1 MPDGISLALVGRAV
15 TYFAQIAVAYALVQ
29 ILSRLIIS
37 ARGRMWLWSVFL
49 LGALLGWLAFL
60 LVPVEVSHGPVH
72 AFEWSYR
79 IERIPSEL
87 KLWEQR
93 GLQFYLFIAVASQ
106 LIWGYRRLR
115 LRALLRAGEAPT
127 PEISLLFFRLAKKMK
142 VESCR
147 VMLVPE
153 LRSPSMAGWL
163 RPCVFL
169 PSELVPQLERSELVH
184 VLLHE
189 LIHVRRRDYVWDQL
203 ATLACRVV
211 FFHPAVWLARRR
223 LRRERELA
231 CDQAMGGRLATRR
244 LRYAECLMR
253 LAKWWFLADG
263 YSVAGVGA
271 SSTAS
276 FLSTRVRILLD
287 QPRRRSQ
294 AQIFLR
300 AGVAIVIAVLG
311 AYGLWS
317 SKFSFDQVDANPQ
330 EAHTLPQKALSR
342 PRRVHGA
349 QVTRRPLSGEQ
360 RQQRAVASGRE
371 SKDPEFADE
380 AEAEES
386 LADSEQ
392 TAPGENPTP
401 TTESERSQGKWNAA
415 ANQPGFEGE
424 SQPNWNEGSVEK
436 GPLSR
441 RHGAAGAAATAVRV
455 AIGVALAMGDDDFV
469 GGR

>member
-1 MPDGISLALVGRAV
+1 MGGISMSDSISLALVGRAV
-15 TYFAQIAVAYALVQ
+15 TYFVQIAVAYALVQ
-29 ILSRLIIS
+29 ILSRLIVS
-37 ARGRMWLWSVFL
+37 ARGRMWLWSAFL

-60 LVPVEVSHGPVH
+60 LAPAEASPGPGHV
-72 AFEWSYR
+72 FEWSYR
-79 IERIPSEL
+79 LERIPSDL

-93 GLQFYLFIAVASQ
+93 GLQFYLSIALAAL

-115 LRALLRAGEAPT
+115 LRALLRVGQAPT
-127 PEISLLFFRLAKKMK
+127 PEISVLFCRLTKKMK

-169 PSELVPQLERSELVH
+169 PSELVPQLERSELIH

-253 LAKWWFLADG
+253 LAKWWFLTDR
-263 YSVAGVGA
+263 YSVQGIGA

-276 FLSTRVRILLD
+276 FLATRVRILLD
-287 QPRRRSQ
+287 QPRRCSH
-294 AQIFLR
+294 A
-300 AGVAIVIAVLG
+300 
-311 AYGLWS
+311 
-317 SKFSFDQVDANPQ
+317 
-330 EAHTLPQKALSR
+330 
-342 PRRVHGA
+342 
-349 QVTRRPLSGEQ
+349 
-360 RQQRAVASGRE
+360 
-371 SKDPEFADE
+371 
-380 AEAEES
+380 
-386 LADSEQ
+386 
-392 TAPGENPTP
+392 
-401 TTESERSQGKWNAA
+401 
-415 ANQPGFEGE
+415 
-424 SQPNWNEGSVEK
+424 
-436 GPLSR
+436 
-441 RHGAAGAAATAVRV
+441 
-455 AIGVALAMGDDDFV
+455 
-469 GGR
+469 

>member
-1 MPDGISLALVGRAV
+1 MPDSISLALAGRAV

-29 ILSRLIIS
+29 ILSRVIIS
-37 ARGRMWLWSVFL
+37 ARWRMWLWSAFL
-49 LGALLGWLAFL
+49 LGALLGWLALL
-60 LVPVEVSHGPVH
+60 LVPVEVSPGPAH

-79 IERIPSEL
+79 IERMPSDL
-87 KLWEQR
+87 KLWEHR
-93 GLQFYLFIAVASQ
+93 GLQWYLFIAVSSLLVWA
-106 LIWGYRRLR
+106 YRRLR
-115 LRALLRAGEAPT
+115 LRALLRAAEEPT

-147 VMLVPE
+147 VVLVPE

-169 PSELVPQLERSELVH
+169 PRELVPQLERSELVH

-271 SSTAS
+271 SSAAS

-287 QPRRRSQ
+287 QPRCRSQ

-300 AGVAIVIAVLG
+300 AGLAILIAVLG
-311 AYGLWS
+311 AYGVWN
-317 SKFSFDQVDANPQ
+317 SKLRFERADANPL
-330 EAHTLPQKALSR
+330 EAHTLPHKALSR
-342 PRRVHGA
+342 PRRVHA
-349 QVTRRPLSGEQ
+349 ARATHWAPALQQHQQAAAAPDRESNDSEFSGESETEESWVDGEETASAEGQ
-360 RQQRAVASGRE
+360 TLSTESGRIE
-371 SKDPEFADE
+371 
-380 AEAEES
+380 
-386 LADSEQ
+386 
-392 TAPGENPTP
+392 GR
-401 TTESERSQGKWNAA
+401 RSAA
-415 ANQPGFEGE
+415 ANQTGFEGE
-424 SQPNWNEGSVEK
+424 SQPNWNEGSVERS
-436 GPLSR
+436 PLSR
-441 RHGAAGAAATAVRV
+441 PHRAGAAATAVKV